1 MRGHFGLAAVAAL
14 FLACGFA
21 CFGQETEQSVM
32 TPSASVGAHVT
43 KPKPSYT
50 AVAPERQ
57 RERTAEKKNSAFI
70 TARKGPPP
78 EEVNRKEL
86 EENAGPNGGKLLLR
100 SVPGGADIFINGR
113 LVGQT
118 PMLIVIAPGKYKID
132 MRGARQESGT
142 KTIGLPPRDTQTVV
156 IDLKQRYPS
165 QVRAF

>member
-1 MRGHFGLAAVAAL
+1 MRGNLRLTAVAAL
-14 FLACGFA
+14 LLACGSA

-32 TPSASVGAHVT
+32 TPSASLGAHVT
-43 KPKPSYT
+43 KPSYT
-50 AVAPERQ
+50 VVAPERQ
-57 RERTAEKKNSAFI
+57 RERAAEKKNSAFI
-70 TARKGPPP
+70 TAPKGLPP

-100 SVPGGADIFINGR
+100 SVPDGADIFINGR

-118 PMLIVIAPGKYKID
+118 PMLLVVAPGKYKID
-132 MRGARQESGT
+132 MRGPRQEFGT
-142 KTIGLPPRDTQTVV
+142 RTIGLVPRDTQTVV